1 MRGLDDIG
9 PSSPLGPGRG
19 ETIAQD
25 PARADGSIDS
35 GQPPGEV
42 PTVGSVPA
50 TPTNRIYP
58 LPDGRILTW
67 SHCPMRN
74 AAGTVVVEEHAF
86 GHLDG
91 APIADAELWLLLL
104 EHGLG

>member
-1 MRGLDDIG
+1 MGR
-9 PSSPLGPGRG
+9 STLGSH
-19 ETIAQD
+19 
-25 PARADGSIDS
+25 PADTYREG
-35 GQPPGEV
+35 
-42 PTVGSVPA
+42 VPA

-74 AAGTVVVEEHAF
+74 AAGAVMVDEHSF

-91 APIADAELWLLLL
+91 EPIEDRELWILLL
-104 EHGLG
+104 EHNLG